1 MSTTKTDVAT
11 PETPVKTPTEIANEK
26 AIAEWVTKKDSLI
39 SGLDLPN
46 QSVNMTFHIEMGI
59 IEARIASFMKYPKSN
74 KQLIEVEYG
83 RLEDVRQGWT
93 NHKAHVQ
100 TNINKNK
107 NANADI
113 RVGSA

>member
-1 MSTTKTDVAT
+1 
-11 PETPVKTPTEIANEK
+11 
-26 AIAEWVTKKDSLI
+26 
-39 SGLDLPN
+39 
-46 QSVNMTFHIEMGI
+46 
-59 IEARIASFMKYPKSN
+59 MKYPKSN